1 MVLAFGNCRLDT
13 ERRELVCGTKLVE
26 LEPMAFDLLAYLV
39 RNRDRVV
46 SKDDLLHAIWDGRVV
61 SDSAITTRINA
72 ARRAVGDDGA
82 AQRLIRTV
90 TRKGFR
96 FVGEVTEQCASSF
109 PVGNGYH
116 ECRSAEIPSI
126 AILPFRTSGDLARDG
141 FADAMVEEIATAL
154 SRIRWLRVIVRDL
167 AFAHRDPGF
176 NIQAA
181 ARELGVRYVLEGSVR
196 TAGKRVRITVRLIE
210 AATGAH
216 LWAEPFDGSSRPAF
230 DLQKSVVSSVAGA
243 IEPVLQA
250 SEAALSLD
258 SLPGDLSAYKAY
270 LRALAMFKTSSRQI
284 PQALAAAEEA
294 IGRDPNCGLALT
306 LAARCC
312 MLLCLDGSSKHPERD
327 QRKGLDFARRA
338 LLVASD
344 DAGTLANAAMV
355 SAYFGQDIG
364 TGIALVDRALRLNVN
379 SARAWHVS
387 GMLRNWSGQPDIAI
401 EHAENASQL
410 SPRGGVGPPIF
421 IIGISHL
428 IRRRLDEALAALLL
442 ASQEMPTDF
451 ADVYRLQISCYTQ
464 MGRLG
469 DAREVLQRLQG
480 ITPVLSQGFS
490 YLRKSEHREL
500 LSSGLHLAIA
510 HTDGRSFHELI
521 PPPTQAATI
530 AASAAVTRSI

>member
-13 ERRELVCGTKLVE
+13 ERRELICGTKLVE

-72 ARRAVGDDGA
+72 ARRALGDDGA

-109 PVGNGYH
+109 PVCNGYH

-141 FADAMVEEIATAL
+141 FADAMVEEIAIAL

-167 AFAHRDPGF
+167 AFAHRDPGL

-284 PQALAAAEEA
+284 PRALAAAEEA

-327 QRKGLDFARRA
+327 QRKGLRFR
-338 LLVASD
+338 
-344 DAGTLANAAMV
+344 
-355 SAYFGQDIG
+355 
-364 TGIALVDRALRLNVN
+364 
-379 SARAWHVS
+379 
-387 GMLRNWSGQPDIAI
+387 P
-401 EHAENASQL
+401 
-410 SPRGGVGPPIF
+410 
-421 IIGISHL
+421 
-428 IRRRLDEALAALLL
+428 
-442 ASQEMPTDF
+442 
-451 ADVYRLQISCYTQ
+451 
-464 MGRLG
+464 
-469 DAREVLQRLQG
+469 
-480 ITPVLSQGFS
+480 
-490 YLRKSEHREL
+490 
-500 LSSGLHLAIA
+500 
-510 HTDGRSFHELI
+510 
-521 PPPTQAATI
+521 
-530 AASAAVTRSI
+530 ASAARGQRRCRNTSKCCNGVGVFWPGRWHSDCACRSCPLAQRQFCTRLACQRDAQKLVWSTRYRDRACRERLSAQPTRRRRSSNFHHRDFASHQTTLR